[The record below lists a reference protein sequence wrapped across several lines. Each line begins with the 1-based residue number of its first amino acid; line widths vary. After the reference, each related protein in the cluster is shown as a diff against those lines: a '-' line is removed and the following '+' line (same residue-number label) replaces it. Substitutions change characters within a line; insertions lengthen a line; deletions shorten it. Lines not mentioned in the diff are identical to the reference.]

1 MTTHDG
7 ERLATRSWERIEIQ
21 SGDESPHSIAVPQSG
36 TSDVPTQSMGTRAGR
51 VGTRR
56 SFLGRALGSGAG
68 LLILPSAKTA
78 FGYQANARLNLA
90 VVGVGGYCAATAFLP
105 GVHQLNLNIVA
116 LCDVDEKRL
125 AQPYKLWDER
135 AQSWPSSSNRT
146 EREAADRYRRL
157 VKDKP
162 KFFPDFR
169 RMLDEMDDQ
178 IDAVVCATPDHSHA
192 VISAAALRAG
202 KHILCEKPLTI
213 TVGEAR
219 ALRELSA
226 ERKLATSM
234 GNQGTQSPQFRRAV
248 ELIRE
253 GAIGPVEEVHVWFSR
268 GGRDHREPPLG
279 SEPVREGLYWD
290 LWLGP
295 VAWRPYH
302 PRWIARTH
310 WRDTSAGELGNFGP
324 HTANMAFMGL
334 NIADLWKAKASDQ
347 SREPIRVEARFSN
360 LNRLSF
366 PRWEVIHWKVP
377 ARGKLPPVT
386 ITWHHGPTPDLSPGS
401 RELIEGLVRKRGLPV
416 EALRKDVGA
425 LIVGSEGVIAT
436 TSHNTEFVML
446 PDEKFRHVE
455 KKEPQTIR
463 PSRGHYNDWVLA
475 CQGGE
480 TPLAD
485 FGYSATLNEFLMLG
499 TVATQFDAE
508 LKYDP
513 IAGKIVNHE
522 EADRALSYQY
532 REGWKL

>member
-1 MTTHDG
+1 M
-7 ERLATRSWERIEIQ
+7 S
-21 SGDESPHSIAVPQSG
+21 ESPNLCSFPRSVPRSG
-36 TSDVPTQSMGTRAGR
+36 TADVPTRSVGTRVQR

-56 SFLGRALGSGAG
+56 SFLGHAMGAG
-68 LLILPSAKTA
+68 AGILILPSARTA
-78 FGYQANARLNLA
+78 FGYQANERLNLA
-90 VVGVGGYCAATAFLP
+90 VVGVGGYCAATAFIP

-125 AQPYKLWDER
+125 AQPYKLWEER
-135 AQSWPSSSNRT
+135 AQDWPSSSNPT
-146 EREAADRYRRL
+146 ERQAADQYRRL

-169 RMLDEMDDQ
+169 RMLEEVDDQ

-213 TVGEAR
+213 TVHEAR

-226 ERKLATSM
+226 QHKLATSM

-268 GGRDHREPPLG
+268 GGRDHREPPQG
-279 SEPVREGLYWD
+279 SEPIREGLHWD
-290 LWLGP
+290 LWQGP

-310 WRDTSAGELGNFGP
+310 WRETSAGELGNFGP
-324 HTANMAFMGL
+324 HTANMAFMAL
-334 NIADLWKAKASDQ
+334 NIADLWKADPNDQ
-347 SREPIRVEARFSN
+347 SREPIRVEAEFSN
-360 LNRLSF
+360 FNRLSF
-366 PRWEVIHWKVP
+366 PRWEIIRWKVP
-377 ARGKLPPVT
+377 ARGDLHPVT

-401 RELIEGLVRKRGLPV
+401 QELLAGLMRQRGLPV
-416 EALRKDVGA
+416 EALHKDVGA
-425 LIVGSEGVIAT
+425 LIIGSQGVIAT

-446 PDEKFRHVE
+446 PEEKFRHVE
-455 KKEPQTIR
+455 KNEPKTIR
-463 PSRGHYNDWVLA
+463 PSRGLYKDWVLA

-480 TPLAD
+480 TPVAN

-499 TVATQFDAE
+499 TVATQFE
-508 LKYDP
+508 GQLEYDP
-513 IAGKIVNHE
+513 VAGKIRNS
-522 EADRALSYQY
+522 ADADKTLSYEY
-532 REGWKL
+532 RTGWTL